1 MLSTSTH
8 LCLKGPEVVRLHI
21 QFSLGRPT
29 TGKTWRPW
37 SVFREG
43 QQSCEGSGAQIL
55 WGAAEGTGIVQSGE
69 EEAQR
74 RPYCSL
80 QLPEGRLWQGG
91 GWLLL

>member
-8 LCLKGPEVVRLHI
+8 LCLKGPEVVRLYI
-21 QFSLGRPT
+21 QFSLGPLT

-74 RPYCSL
+74 SPYCSL
-80 QLPEGRLWQGG
+80 QLPERRLW
-91 GWLLL
+91 